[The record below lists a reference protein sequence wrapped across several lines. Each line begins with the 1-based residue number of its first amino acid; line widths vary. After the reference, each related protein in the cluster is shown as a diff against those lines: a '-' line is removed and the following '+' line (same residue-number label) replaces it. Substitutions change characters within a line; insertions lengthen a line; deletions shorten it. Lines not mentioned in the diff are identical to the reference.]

1 MGLSHGA
8 PTESAAE
15 RFASFGPPLAPPS
28 PWGPASDARWRWAV
42 DAAAWEPCHGSGG
55 AEFHFLLSLLPIAER
70 PLVMRSPSL
79 RDQKHCLLGRLLAR
93 RACARALGEAS
104 LSNFEIGRT
113 KGQKPFL
120 KQPLPPYLPNFNFN
134 VSHDGRWVV
143 LASDP
148 LRLVGVDI
156 SAPQRWRGDA
166 EDDKWLED
174 LSNLLFDKEQAYIA
188 REATV
193 RERYSVFQRIWS
205 AKESVTKAVGEGL
218 DFGLGRIEVTLD
230 GVDPSSEWW
239 QSFLGRFSEQQQQ
252 QQQQQHGEQP
262 MTVAP
267 SPYADV
273 SIDMW
278 PRPEWEVRQQLL
290 PDDHWVTVAMGP
302 VEEAVDANGE
312 FVGTFRVHQAG
323 AASGGA
329 VQQGPPGAAPFFEV
343 LPVEAL
349 VPAVDAEAFEALR
362 RETASMPAFG

>member
-1 MGLSHGA
+1 MEDPGA
-8 PTESAAE
+8 SSATPN
-15 RFASFGPPLAPPS
+15 GNPLEGA
-28 PWGPASDARWRWAV
+28 GVGRLRWAV
-42 DAAAWEPCHGSGG
+42 NSSEWKPAGEKDGKEFQFLVSLIREPS
-55 AEFHFLLSLLPIAER
+55 ER
-70 PLVMRSPSL
+70 ESVSKFVRFV
-79 RDQKHCLLGRLLAR
+79 DQKRAVLSRLLVR
-93 RACARALGEAS
+93 RACAAVLG
-104 LSNFEIGRT
+104 LSSFKAIEIART
-113 KGQKPFL
+113 KGKKPFL
-120 KQPLPPYLPNFNFN
+120 RCPRPPPERPDLGNFNFN

-252 QQQQQHGEQP
+252 QQQHGEQP